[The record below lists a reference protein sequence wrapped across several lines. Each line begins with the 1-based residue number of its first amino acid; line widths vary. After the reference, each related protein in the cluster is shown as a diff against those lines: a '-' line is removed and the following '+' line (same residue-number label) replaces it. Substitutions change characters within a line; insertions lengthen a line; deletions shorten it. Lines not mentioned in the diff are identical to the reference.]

1 MYHQTRIHAS
11 PIPARVPR
19 TISRVAQEGPPSAP
33 PRGSAYGSQ
42 LCSLLIFAENL
53 TQPTGLRDIFPLIP
67 GAASGNRGAD
77 CTNAIATNSE
87 ETGRHKRYKRPLRLG
102 PSTLR
107 APARVRIS
115 PRWLCLCRKPSSS
128 APSSRH
134 CATVGRSAY
143 DQPSCHWHSPT
154 SWC

>member
-1 MYHQTRIHAS
+1 MYHQPRIHAS

-19 TISRVAQEGPPSAP
+19 TISRVAQERPPSAP

-53 TQPTGLRDIFPLIP
+53 SQRTGLRDIFPRIP
-67 GAASGNRGAD
+67 GSVSGNRGAD
-77 CTNAIATNSE
+77 RTNAIATNSR

-107 APARVRIS
+107 APACVRIS
-115 PRWLCLCRKPSSS
+115 PIWSCLCRKPSSS

-143 DQPSCHWHSPT
+143 DSPSCHWHPLT
-154 SWC
+154 PLC